1 MNNQKINIA
10 FCTDSN
16 YLEYVAIAIKSI
28 QLNNLHNSIQFYVF
42 LYDVPKSELK
52 IFQKLDAPIEILTID
67 QQEIE
72 KYQNEHKLKH
82 INRSMYIRLLVPR
95 LLLGKVDKFIYLDAD
110 TLCFKDISSIKQV
123 DIDTVI
129 CAVVSD
135 SLKQQNVAKNV
146 SRLKLNSANYFN
158 SGFLYINTKN
168 WCEFDVE
175 NKVNAILLNPQSKL
189 IYPDQ
194 DALNL
199 VLQNHVKFIDCR
211 WNYLFTW
218 MTESE
223 KEQFFY
229 HEDTLPYIIHFT
241 GARKPWYLE
250 HIGLAQ
256 NLYVFYKHFT
266 PWHKQPLKSYLPR
279 MRINDY
285 RIYGKSFLKKG
296 KLFKGTKF
304 LITYLLLKLNKK
316 EKNNKP
322 S

>member
-1 MNNQKINIA
+1 MSDEKINIA
-10 FCTDSN
+10 FCTDNN

-28 QLNNLHNSIQFYVF
+28 QLNNLHNSIQFHVF
-42 LYDVPKSELK
+42 LYDVPQNELE
-52 IFQKLDAPIEILTID
+52 IFQKLDAPVEIQIID
-67 QQEIE
+67 QKDIE
-72 KYQNEHKLKH
+72 KYQNEHRLKH

-95 LLLGKVDKFIYLDAD
+95 LLLNKVDKFIYLDAD
-110 TLCFKDISSIKQV
+110 TLCFKDISSIKQI
-123 DIDTVI
+123 DIDSVV

-135 SLKQQNVAKNV
+135 SLKQQNIDKNIN
-146 SRLKLNSANYFN
+146 RLKLNSEHYFN

-189 IYPDQ
+189 VYPDQ

-199 VLQNHVKFIDCR
+199 VLQKQVKFIDYK

-229 HEDTLPYIIHFT
+229 HEDTLPNIIHFT

-250 HIGLAQ
+250 HVGLAQ
-256 NLYVFYKHFT
+256 NLYIFYKHFT
-266 PWHKQPLKSYLPR
+266 PWYKSPLKSYLPR

-285 RIYGKSFLKKG
+285 RIYAKSLLKKG
-296 KLFKGTKF
+296 KLFKGIRF
-304 LITYLLLKLNKK
+304 FITYLLLKLNK
-316 EKNNKP
+316 EK
-322 S
+322 